1 MASETPSTTVQE
13 QQQPAWVRAHAHM
26 PASRVKLC
34 VFHANCPDGLGAACV
49 AWRCGRSVR
58 QSMEFIGFNNS
69 DRHDPERIDDLLE
82 RARNVD
88 VLVVDYSF
96 PLETHRKLRA
106 AASRLVVLDHHVSAE
121 RELGAEHDAF
131 FDMERSGAHLAWRYF
146 TYDATADAATPPLP
160 RILAYIEAYDLWQ
173 HERLP
178 AVPAVHQ
185 ALQLAFAEARDAVA
199 AKPDG
204 DAKET
209 PEQKRARRAAVVD
222 ALCAVID
229 AAMADDRH
237 VDTLIANGLMLQ
249 RQRQAYVRRIVHSKS
264 AARKRT
270 LRDVGEV
277 IVVNS
282 TDAVSELGNALC
294 EAHPTAKMALV
305 YSEENSTYVVSARSH
320 RALQPDVDCSAVAR
334 SFGGGGHRQA
344 AGWRWPSAGHA
355 IDAFFE
361 QQQPQQQQQ

>member
-1 MASETPSTTVQE
+1 
-13 QQQPAWVRAHAHM
+13 M

-58 QSMEFIGFNNS
+58 QTLAMEFIGFNNS
-69 DRHDPERIDDLLE
+69 DRHDPERVDELLE
-82 RARNVD
+82 RARGVE

-106 AASRLVVLDHHVSAE
+106 AAARLVVLDHHASAE

-146 TYDATADAATPPLP
+146 TYDPDDDATATVPLP

-178 AVPAVHQ
+178 GVPAVHQ
-185 ALQLAFAEARDAVA
+185 ALQLAFSEARDTIIV
-199 AKPDG
+199 KPG
-204 DAKET
+204 AEEKET
-209 PEQKRARRAAVVD
+209 TEEKRTRYAATTS

-249 RQRQAYVRRIVHSKS
+249 RQRQAYVRRIVHSKN

-305 YSEENSTYVVSARSH
+305 YSEENSTYIVSARSH

-344 AGWRWPSAGHA
+344 AGWRWPSAGRA

-361 QQQPQQQQQ
+361 QQPQPQQQ